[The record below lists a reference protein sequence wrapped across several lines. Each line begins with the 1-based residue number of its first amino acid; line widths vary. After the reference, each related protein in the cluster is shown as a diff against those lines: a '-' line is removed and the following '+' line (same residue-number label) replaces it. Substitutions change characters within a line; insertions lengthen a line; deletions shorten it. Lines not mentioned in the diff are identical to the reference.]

1 MHIAYTPGPGGRV
14 LGLSKLAR
22 IADMFARRLQ
32 VQERLTRQVAEAL
45 EGVLGSSG
53 EGGTGVA
60 VVAECAHLCMA
71 MRGVRKAGAVTL
83 TESVRGVFAEDRERR
98 REVLAML
105 VGSPR
110 AGGGGL

>member
-22 IADMFARRLQ
+22 VADMFARRLQ

-45 EGVLGSSG
+45 EGVLGG
-53 EGGTGVA
+53 DEGTGVA

-105 VGSPR
+105 VGAPR
-110 AGGGGL
+110 AGDGGL